1 MGGESGPLSGPG
13 HFAVRDAFRR
23 YCGQSSKAREARHN
37 QPPANSLRRD
47 VPFEALRQLAKHFV
61 GVMQGDESKA
71 KREGGAAQAYGVEE
85 VIFVLLLM
93 NKNL

>member
-1 MGGESGPLSGPG
+1 
-13 HFAVRDAFRR
+13 
-23 YCGQSSKAREARHN
+23 
-37 QPPANSLRRD
+37 
-47 VPFEALRQLAKHFV
+47 
-61 GVMQGDESKA
+61 MQGDESKA